1 MAQSEPLLLGAYQ
14 ELPPPKLLLVL
25 AMLPQPA
32 PPALVSPPPLQE
44 TEKKKLSKLDNGLL
58 TWASFTTILLFVS
71 VEPGKPTVV
80 VANASTK
87 FDFGSNKPWF
97 VWLSLQFDFGVY

>member
-58 TWASFTTILLFVS
+58 TWASFAMILLFVF
-71 VEPGKPTVV
+71 VEPGMPTVV

-87 FDFGSNKPWF
+87 FDFGSNKRWF
-97 VWLSLQFDFGVY
+97 VWLRLQFDFGVY